1 MKIIER
7 NKTLLKTVF
16 MVAFPIMVQNGFT
29 NFVNLLDNIMVGRLG
44 TEQMSG
50 VAIVNELLFVYNLC
64 IFGGFSGAG
73 IFTAQYFGK
82 GDPEGVRNTFRFKL
96 VLGSIL
102 VCGAVL
108 IMTFFGRDLIGF
120 YLNESADGGDLAA
133 AMHSGLLYLD
143 IMLIGLPGF
152 ALAQAYSTTLR
163 ECGQA
168 LVPMQAGI
176 AAVVVNLGLNYVL
189 IYGKLGFS
197 ALGVRGAAI
206 ATVISRYIEAAII
219 MVWTHRNTDSQPYA
233 KGLYRTLRIP
243 RTLVSRISSKGM
255 ILLLN
260 EALWS
265 MGMTLL
271 AQCYSMRGL
280 NAVAGVH
287 MAETINMLFKVVFL
301 AFGSSVGIIVGG
313 LLGAGK
319 LEEARE
325 TDKKIIMLSVFI
337 SFFVGLVM
345 ISISKLFPK
354 LYNTN
359 EVARAIATSLI
370 ITQGICLPIE
380 AFKNATYFTLRSGG
394 RTFITFLFDGFYVI
408 AVSFPVVFVLSR
420 FTDASVLWLFV
431 SVQITGI
438 LKCILGF
445 ILVKRGVWIR
455 NIVVE

>member
-168 LVPMQAGI
+168 
-176 AAVVVNLGLNYVL
+176 
-189 IYGKLGFS
+189 
-197 ALGVRGAAI
+197 
-206 ATVISRYIEAAII
+206 
-219 MVWTHRNTDSQPYA
+219 RNSCGCCQ
-233 KGLYRTLRIP
+233 
-243 RTLVSRISSKGM
+243 S
-255 ILLLN
+255 
-260 EALWS
+260 WS
-265 MGMTLL
+265 
-271 AQCYSMRGL
+271 
-280 NAVAGVH
+280 
-287 MAETINMLFKVVFL
+287 
-301 AFGSSVGIIVGG
+301 
-313 LLGAGK
+313 
-319 LEEARE
+319 
-325 TDKKIIMLSVFI
+325 
-337 SFFVGLVM
+337 
-345 ISISKLFPK
+345 
-354 LYNTN
+354 
-359 EVARAIATSLI
+359 
-370 ITQGICLPIE
+370 
-380 AFKNATYFTLRSGG
+380 
-394 RTFITFLFDGFYVI
+394 
-408 AVSFPVVFVLSR
+408 
-420 FTDASVLWLFV
+420 
-431 SVQITGI
+431 
-438 LKCILGF
+438 
-445 ILVKRGVWIR
+445 
-455 NIVVE
+455 